1 MAFSLD
7 ELIGPGWAIWVKNP
21 LAINRRIDPTQG
33 SARIRCKNDKRY
45 LLSAGWNGH
54 GRAERQH
61 RRDTASLADAH
72 LVKEEGRNMSVKRVL
87 LPVGGNG
94 NLESLSD
101 TAFHVAERLSAQVM
115 GLFVQPRG
123 LVIPYFDV
131 TGMEETST
139 LIETVQQSKRE
150 AAARAQATF
159 EASVGRF
166 PHVESV
172 FRSIVGDVEASF
184 IEYSRLADLSVIM
197 PPDPLEDGFWG
208 SPYWLD
214 VQNATLFRSGR
225 PVLFVPPRAIR
236 PSFDTVVIAWKESLE
251 AARAIAAAQPFMT
264 LARQVHLLTITDEGD
279 ATTSLRQAEEYLSL
293 HYDEVR
299 GEIITGEPHEVGKLL
314 LAQAYRLGALL
325 VMGAYSH
332 WRWRER
338 LLGGVTD
345 YVLREASI
353 PVLMMH

>member
-1 MAFSLD
+1 MA
-7 ELIGPGWAIWVKNP
+7 I
-21 LAINRRIDPTQG
+21 
-33 SARIRCKNDKRY
+33 
-45 LLSAGWNGH
+45 
-54 GRAERQH
+54 
-61 RRDTASLADAH
+61 
-72 LVKEEGRNMSVKRVL
+72 KRVL
-87 LPVGGNG
+87 LPVSGGGNF
-94 NLESLSD
+94 ESLSD
-101 TAFHVAERLSAQVM
+101 TALHIAERFSAQVM
-115 GLFVQPRG
+115 GLFVQPPD

-139 LIETVQQSKRE
+139 LIATAQQTRRD
-150 AAARAQATF
+150 AAARAQSTF
-159 EASVGRF
+159 KASAERF
-166 PHVESV
+166 PHVECI
-172 FRSIVGDVEASF
+172 FRSVTDDVEASF
-184 IEYSRLADLSVIM
+184 VHHSRLADVSVIT

-225 PVLFVPPRAIR
+225 PVLFVPRRAIK

-264 LARQVHLLTITDEGD
+264 LARQVHLVTIADASN
-279 ATTSLRQAEEYLSL
+279 ATTSLREAEEYLSL

-299 GEIITGEPHEVGKLL
+299 SEVIAGDSHDVGRLL
-314 LAQAYRLGALL
+314 LAQAYGLGALL
-325 VMGAYSH
+325 IMGAFSH

-338 LLGGVTD
+338 LLGGATD